1 MIRKTKRGIESA
13 VDNIKD
19 RATNHS
25 GIVIAED
32 TEDGRVEDST
42 TGRVFDSIEEI
53 NEELG
58 PGMLINLTGGDYDTT
73 DET

>member
-25 GIVIAED
+25 GIVIAES
-32 TEDGRVEDST
+32 TEDGRVEDTT
-42 TGRVFDSIEEI
+42 TGRVFDSIEELQ
-53 NEELG
+53 EELG
-58 PGMLINLTGGDYDTT
+58 PGMLINLTGGDYGTAD
-73 DET
+73 